1 MRLPA
6 SMMTLLTCALLL
18 IAQGGATARAAGLQ
32 HVEGLGSLDFPTS
45 SHSAPAR
52 AAFLRGMLLLHVF
65 EYPDA
70 EAAFQQAESL
80 DPGFALAYWGEAM
93 CATHPV
99 WNQQDLERGRAV
111 LAKLGPTSE
120 ARAAKAPTARE
131 RAYLQTAELLYGD
144 GDKLARDQKV
154 EQAFGRL
161 ADAWPGD
168 DEAKLF
174 HSLWLLGLGQGERQ
188 AAAFAQAAQ
197 IARAVYR
204 RNPDHPGAAH
214 YWIHGMDDPE
224 HAAGALEAAG
234 TLARIAPD
242 AGHAQHMTAHI
253 FMALGRWNDVVAAN
267 VNAERVVRAQLKAR
281 GKPDYACGHYAE
293 WLEYAYFQQGREHEA
308 MRVLDDCLQTAP
320 KAIAWSQAHPDQPL
334 GSARTPALFKARLD
348 MSTVQ
353 MRGTAM
359 IESRAQR
366 AAAASRGIDLSDVG
380 SLRGWAVFAR
390 GLQRVGDGDIAQA
403 RRHLAALELVQRD
416 SLADKAS
423 DARTNTQL
431 AVMHDMLAAAIA
443 QAAGD
448 SARARRLLDAADTA
462 WDALPFDFGPPT
474 TSKPAHELH
483 GDILLAQGEPK
494 LALAQYEIVLKGA
507 PQRRLALR
515 GRARALSALGDP
527 TARAA
532 WAQLAGVLAGADA
545 GLPDA
550 ALAKAC
556 SAKGA
561 KTAVKRCA
569 SASDM

>member
-1 MRLPA
+1 MRLP
-6 SMMTLLTCALLL
+6 TLLTPLALLL
-18 IAQGGATARAAGLQ
+18 ALASAPSGAARPQ
-32 HVEGLGSLDFPTS
+32 HIDGLGSLDFPTS
-45 SHSAPAR
+45 SASAPAR

-70 EAAFQQAESL
+70 ELAFQQAESL

-99 WNQQDLERGRAV
+99 WDQQDMGRGRAA
-111 LAKLGPTSE
+111 LAKLGPTPE

-131 RAYLQTAELLYGD
+131 RAYLQTAELLYGE
-144 GDKLARDQKV
+144 GDKLSRDQKV

-161 ADAWPGD
+161 ATEWPTD

-188 AAAFAQAAQ
+188 AVPFAQAAE
-197 IARAVYR
+197 IARAAYR

-253 FMALGRWNDVVAAN
+253 FMALGRWHDVVAAN
-267 VNAERVVRAQLKAR
+267 VNAERVVRAQLKTR
-281 GKPDYACGHYAE
+281 GKPDSGCGHYAE
-293 WLEYAYFQQGREHEA
+293 WLEYAYFQQGRERDA

-320 KAIAWSQAHPDQPL
+320 KAIAWSQAHPDQPV

-348 MSTVQ
+348 TSMVE
-353 MRGTAM
+353 MRGMAM
-359 IESRAQR
+359 VESRAQR
-366 AAAASRGIDLSDVG
+366 AAAASRTIDLSDVG
-380 SLRGWAVFAR
+380 SMRGWAVFAR
-390 GLQRVGDGDIAQA
+390 GLQRAGDGDVAQA
-403 RRHLAALELVQRD
+403 RRHLAALDLVQRD
-416 SLADKAS
+416 ALADKGS
-423 DARTNTQL
+423 DPKTNTQL
-431 AVMHDMLAAAIA
+431 TVMHDMLAAAIA

-448 SARARRLLDAADTA
+448 SAGARRLLDAADAA
-462 WDALPFDFGPPT
+462 WDGLAFDFGPPT
-474 TSKPAHELH
+474 TIKPAHELH

-494 LALAQYEIVLKGA
+494 LALAQYVIVLKGA
-507 PQRRLALR
+507 PMRRLALR

-527 TARAA
+527 AARRA

-556 SAKGA
+556 SASGA
-561 KTAVKRCA
+561 NTNVKRCA

>member
-1 MRLPA
+1 MRLP
-6 SMMTLLTCALLL
+6 TLLTPLALLL
-18 IAQGGATARAAGLQ
+18 ALASAPSRAARPQ
-32 HVEGLGSLDFPTS
+32 HIDGLGSLDFPTS
-45 SHSAPAR
+45 SASAPAR
-52 AAFLRGMLLLHVF
+52 TAFLRGMLLLHVF

-70 EAAFQQAESL
+70 ELAFQQAESL

-99 WNQQDLERGRAV
+99 WDQQDMGRGRAA
-111 LAKLGPTSE
+111 LAKLGPTPE

-131 RAYLQTAELLYGD
+131 RAYLQMAELLYGE
-144 GDKLARDQKV
+144 GDKISRDQKV

-161 ADAWPGD
+161 AAEWPTD

-188 AAAFAQAAQ
+188 AGPFAQAAE
-197 IARAVYR
+197 IARAAYR

-253 FMALGRWNDVVAAN
+253 FMALGRWADVVSAN
-267 VNAERVVRAQLKAR
+267 VNADRVVRAQLKAR
-281 GKPDYACGHYAE
+281 GKPDYGCGHYAE
-293 WLEYAYFQQGREHEA
+293 WLEYAYFQQGRERDA

-320 KAIAWSQAHPDQPL
+320 NAIAWSQAHPDQPV

-348 MSTVQ
+348 TSIVE
-353 MRGTAM
+353 MRGMAM
-359 IESRAQR
+359 VESRAQR
-366 AAAASRGIDLSDVG
+366 AAAASRSIDLSDVG
-380 SLRGWAVFAR
+380 SMRGWAVFAR
-390 GLQRVGDGDIAQA
+390 GLQRAGDGDVAQA
-403 RRHLAALELVQRD
+403 RRHLAALELVQ
-416 SLADKAS
+416 A
-423 DARTNTQL
+423 DARADRDVEPKTNAQL
-431 AVMHDMLAAAIA
+431 TVMHDMLAAAIA

-448 SARARRLLDAADTA
+448 RAGARRLLDAADNA
-462 WDALPFDFGPPT
+462 WDALAFDFGPPT
-474 TSKPAHELH
+474 TTKPAHELH

-507 PQRRLALR
+507 PMRRLALR
-515 GRARALSALGDP
+515 GRARALSDLGDP
-527 TARAA
+527 AARSA
-532 WAQLAGVLAGADA
+532 WAQLAGVLAGADP

-550 ALAKAC
+550 TLAKAC
-556 SAKGA
+556 SASGA
-561 KTAVKRCA
+561 KVAVKRCA